1 MLPRSWYPRIKSF
14 PFLPRFYRVACRG
27 NGYRKR
33 ALEALDLL
41 PLDSISLSFI
51 LFLGSIEIGID
62 FNRAALSSRKRIR
75 VGVET
80 RTPRLYSSWFMPTR
94 GHKVG
99 DGGRAGR
106 VRDTRRLSAGTLGA
120 VVAQSTPR
128 PAGGFEALVSFLF
141 SFLPSSPKSVYNFFN
156 RFIYARTVDC

>member
-1 MLPRSWYPRIKSF
+1 
-14 PFLPRFYRVACRG
+14 
-27 NGYRKR
+27 
-33 ALEALDLL
+33 
-41 PLDSISLSFI
+41 
-51 LFLGSIEIGID
+51 
-62 FNRAALSSRKRIR
+62 
-75 VGVET
+75 
-80 RTPRLYSSWFMPTR
+80 MPTR

-156 RFIYARTVDC
+156 RFLFTLARLIVNSVANILYSSD

>member
-1 MLPRSWYPRIKSF
+1 MLEWKHVLRGYIPTDLCQHAGIKC
-14 PFLPRFYRVACRG
+14 V
-27 NGYRKR
+27 
-33 ALEALDLL
+33 
-41 PLDSISLSFI
+41 
-51 LFLGSIEIGID
+51 
-62 FNRAALSSRKRIR
+62 
-75 VGVET
+75 
-80 RTPRLYSSWFMPTR
+80 
-94 GHKVG
+94 VG

>member
-1 MLPRSWYPRIKSF
+1 MLEWKHVLRGYIPADLCQHAGIKC
-14 PFLPRFYRVACRG
+14 V
-27 NGYRKR
+27 
-33 ALEALDLL
+33 
-41 PLDSISLSFI
+41 
-51 LFLGSIEIGID
+51 
-62 FNRAALSSRKRIR
+62 
-75 VGVET
+75 
-80 RTPRLYSSWFMPTR
+80 
-94 GHKVG
+94 VG

-120 VVAQSTPR
+120 VVAQPASQSTPR